1 MQKLILTCNAM
12 GNLDVLYEILLLL
25 CQWWNIEHPGLFLI
39 KIHPVERKLYQIFN
53 GGTTALV
60 YDESYL
66 TQRGMH
72 SWLNPFCNY
81 SLSAINRLIVC
92 LHFRFQRDYKMP
104 RNLGLVGIDRGL
116 SGMLTHVHTNTSPHK
131 PLHSPGWLSTL
142 CWPGVWFDDLQV
154 QKKVWSCMTPNIL
167 NATRCH

>member
-12 GNLDVLYEILLLL
+12 GNLDVLYEILLLM

-72 SWLNPFCNY
+72 SWLNPLCNY
-81 SLSAINRLIVC
+81 SLSAINRLIAC
-92 LHFRFQRDYKMP
+92 LYFRFQRDYKMP
-104 RNLGLVGIDRGL
+104 RNLGLMGIDRGL
-116 SGMLTHVHTNTSPHK
+116 KCPSALQSTPPPPPPTHTQTHTFHHTIRRFTHV
-131 PLHSPGWLSTL
+131 
-142 CWPGVWFDDLQV
+142 V
-154 QKKVWSCMTPNIL
+154 SCTF
-167 NATRCH
+167 